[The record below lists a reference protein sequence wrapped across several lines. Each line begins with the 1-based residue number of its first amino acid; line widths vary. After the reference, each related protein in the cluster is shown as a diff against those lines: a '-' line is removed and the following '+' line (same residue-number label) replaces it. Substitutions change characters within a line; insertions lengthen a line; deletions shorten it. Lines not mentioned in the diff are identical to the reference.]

1 MPKEKKNLKNSWKGR
16 EGDTL
21 SCKGKQQDKLLLLL
35 KIIEAT
41 VQWNDIFRLLK
52 ENDCHARTV

>member
-1 MPKEKKNLKNSWKGR
+1 MQGKTIGQVITFTKN
-16 EGDTL
+16 
-21 SCKGKQQDKLLLLL
+21 
-35 KIIEAT
+35 IEAT